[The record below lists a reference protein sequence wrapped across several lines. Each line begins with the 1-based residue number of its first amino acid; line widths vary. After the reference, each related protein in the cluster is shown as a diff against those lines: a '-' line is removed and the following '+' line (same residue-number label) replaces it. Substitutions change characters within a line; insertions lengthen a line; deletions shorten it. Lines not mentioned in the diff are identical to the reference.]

1 LGFSMG
7 FGVAPCLALAPRPER
22 EALLATGFSTG
33 SFGFAADLVDGF
45 TAVVAGFFAEA
56 DARGAAFLVVG
67 ARVLEAFLA
76 FVAIRLTPKGCSKHR
91 AGQKPPTLESRVL
104 DGRALR

>member
-1 LGFSMG
+1 
-7 FGVAPCLALAPRPER
+7 
-22 EALLATGFSTG
+22 
-33 SFGFAADLVDGF
+33 
-45 TAVVAGFFAEA
+45 
-56 DARGAAFLVVG
+56 LVVG